1 MGETHLFL
9 LCVFVLCPS
18 QILLAQQYLREVVQW
33 LSTWAFDILLIFIH
47 NFLSVALHVFV
58 FITTHSRMKHL
69 TFLWLYL
76 WLLEI
81 YAHMSGHLISVLGL
95 NIVPVKTI
103 LTQWSLQCHCR
114 RPCSQLSCSFSLI
127 LSFVLCIGALDPSGT
142 YSLHEEKQI
151 LYSVSQ
157 LSANLAPTIYSKSD
171 FTIVHFPFHK
181 LHVCACMHAPYTL
194 HAHVCTLCACTLKSK
209 EDIECPAPSP
219 HLPYSP

>member
-171 FTIVHFPFHK
+171 FTISPFISYMCVRACTRPI
-181 LHVCACMHAPYTL
+181 LCMHMCAHCA
-194 HAHVCTLCACTLKSK
+194 HAHWSQRRTLSVL
-209 EDIECPAPSP
+209 
-219 HLPYSP
+219 LPPPISLILHS